1 VNLARRLILMLVLT
15 TAVVAAAVTFNYL
28 LNPYGAWR
36 TALINPIFR
45 KVEHERVVTP
55 YLLRTAGPQTILL
68 GSSRVLM
75 GMRIEQG
82 ERAGVMNAALTAATI
97 DQLSRIVSVALE
109 SPQLRRIVWGVD
121 FFSLNTGWDKRD
133 SNFDAR
139 MSGSV
144 RAKVEDTLLSSS
156 VLGDGYDYARR
167 AMRGE
172 RRLPATMTAG
182 LPWPMALICEQFG
195 ATKNHGLQV
204 TPTAEIEDQL
214 AHDLPDYA
222 AYRQSPE
229 FMRRL
234 RETVEAARARGVQVV
249 MFVPPMSEYELE
261 LIRQSGQWEKFQ
273 EFKREL
279 AQVGPYWDFSGY
291 NAMARTDEFFMHVMH
306 FKIAVGQLMLRMI
319 LEAGAQPCNEA
330 AQIVMGSAVRVD
342 IGNIATEVA
351 RQDMLREDAARTES
365 RYSRLAAEAIAHRA
379 RDRIM
384 QAAGDTGQDESRSA
398 AMAAT
403 R

>member
-1 VNLARRLILMLVLT
+1 
-15 TAVVAAAVTFNYL
+15 
-28 LNPYGAWR
+28 
-36 TALINPIFR
+36 
-45 KVEHERVVTP
+45 
-55 YLLRTAGPQTILL
+55 
-68 GSSRVLM
+68 
-75 GMRIEQG
+75 MRIEQG